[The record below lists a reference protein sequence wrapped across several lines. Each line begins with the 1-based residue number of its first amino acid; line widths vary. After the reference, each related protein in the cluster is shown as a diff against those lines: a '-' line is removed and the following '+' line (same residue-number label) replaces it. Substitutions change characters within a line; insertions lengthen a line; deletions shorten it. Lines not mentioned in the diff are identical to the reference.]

1 MQANAADV
9 LELQGGR
16 YARDT
21 RKSVAYCRCHCLS
34 AVVVGV
40 VSGML
45 VDPVSG
51 IIAGLATI
59 PLAIV
64 LDWETRRR
72 RELAVRSKASEGD

>member
-1 MQANAADV
+1 
-9 LELQGGR
+9 
-16 YARDT
+16 
-21 RKSVAYCRCHCLS
+21 
-34 AVVVGV
+34 
-40 VSGML
+40 ML